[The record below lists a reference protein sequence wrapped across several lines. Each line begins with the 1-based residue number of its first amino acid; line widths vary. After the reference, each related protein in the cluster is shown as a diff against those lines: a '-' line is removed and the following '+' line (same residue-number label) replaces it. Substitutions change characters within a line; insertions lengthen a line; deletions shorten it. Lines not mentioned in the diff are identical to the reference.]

1 MANRLLPFR
10 QYNEHDVINLFSLDT
25 SSLNLAEMTHERS
38 GVWDAGVIVSV
49 TNGDMT
55 QEPIENAGPTL
66 QSYLGKTDYPHV
78 GGNYYPEVPL
88 KVSAADG
95 VLVDP
100 DVSHAL
106 GVTLRQTIA
115 FDENGEK
122 FLYYKQKLLEL
133 YGVLPGEAVPV
144 LSKGIITVAESAV
157 IGNLTEGKPVYIG
170 AGPNAGKFVD
180 NSDNRKAGICIG
192 KGNRNL
198 ASGKLSSNDYFA
210 GDGSVADGT
219 GAYYVIKLD
228 L

>member
-10 QYNEHDVINLFSLDT
+10 QYNEHDVVNLFSLDT
-25 SSLNLAEMTHERS
+25 SALTLADMTHAS
-38 GVWDAGVIVSV
+38 NGAWDAGVIVKV

-55 QEPIENAGPTL
+55 QEPIANGTAQL

-78 GGNYYPEVPL
+78 GGNSYPEVPL
-88 KVSAADG
+88 KVSVAAGTDT
-95 VLVDP
+95 P
-100 DVSHAL
+100 L

-144 LSKGIITVAESAV
+144 LTKGIVTVGAASVIVGAEPTFGAKV
-157 IGNLTEGKPVYIG
+157 ALG
-170 AGPNAGKFVD
+170 AGGKFRAD
-180 NSDNRKAGICIG
+180 NATNTIVGTCLAIG
-192 KGNRNL
+192 DRDDVGTNP
-198 ASGKLSSNDYFA
+198 DYFA
-210 GDGSVADGT
+210 GDGST

>member
-10 QYNEHDVINLFSLDT
+10 QYNEHDVVNLFSLDT
-25 SSLNLAEMTHERS
+25 SALTLADMTHAS
-38 GVWDAGVIVSV
+38 NGAWDAGVIVKV

-55 QEPIENAGPTL
+55 QEPIANGTAQL

-88 KVSAADG
+88 KVSVANGTDI
-95 VLVDP
+95 P
-100 DVSHAL
+100 L

-144 LSKGIITVAESAV
+144 LTKGIVTVSAASVIAGAEPTF
-157 IGNLTEGKPVYIG
+157 GGKVALG
-170 AGPNAGKFVD
+170 AGGKFRAD
-180 NSDNRKAGICIG
+180 NATNTIVGTCLAIG
-192 KGNRNL
+192 DRDDVGTNP
-198 ASGKLSSNDYFA
+198 DYFA
-210 GDGSVADGT
+210 GDGST

>member
-10 QYNEHDVINLFSLDT
+10 QYNEHDVVNLFSLDT
-25 SSLNLAEMTHERS
+25 SALTLADMTHAS
-38 GVWDAGVIVSV
+38 NGAWDAGVIVKV

-55 QEPIENAGPTL
+55 QEPIANGTAQL

-88 KVSAADG
+88 KVSVADG
-95 VLVDP
+95 TDIP
-100 DVSHAL
+100 L

-144 LSKGIITVAESAV
+144 LTKGIVTVGAASVIVGAEPTFGAKVALGAGGKFRADNATNTIVGTCLAV
-157 IGNLTEGKPVYIG
+157 GDRNLT
-170 AGPNAGKFVD
+170 
-180 NSDNRKAGICIG
+180 
-192 KGNRNL
+192 
-198 ASGKLSSNDYFA
+198 SGELSSNDYFA
-210 GDGSVADGT
+210 GDGSVANGT